1 MTKYSVGGVGMY
13 AVIIVGLFQMIGID
27 ADEGQIT
34 EALLAIATLISFA
47 TWVWGQLSR
56 KDLDWGLFRK

>member
-1 MTKYSVGGVGMY
+1 MTKYSVGGIGMY
-13 AVIIVGLFQMIGID
+13 AVLVVSLLQFIGID

-34 EALLAIATLISFA
+34 EALLALATLVSFA

-56 KDLDWGLFRK
+56 KDLDWGIFRR

>member
-1 MTKYSVGGVGMY
+1 MY